1 MLGVGISVTHLLLLE
16 EGVERN
22 RFKCIC
28 FAISHNRIVDI
39 CRHLKGFM
47 DQNFIFYV
55 IEWRSL
61 ASDDSDFVFRV
72 LLECLHPL
80 VREVK
85 AEDVVHHQSCS
96 IDEHRIF
103 LVSLPITHIF
113 SSKIN
118 Q

>member
-16 EGVERN
+16 EGVERYGL
-22 RFKCIC
+22 KCVC
-28 FAISHNRIVDI
+28 LAISHDRIVDI
-39 CRHLKGFM
+39 RRHLKGFK
-47 DQNFIFYV
+47 DQNFVFNV

-61 ASDDSDFVFRV
+61 ASNDSDFVFRV

-96 IDEHRIF
+96 IDEDRIF

-113 SSKIN
+113 LLK
-118 Q
+118 